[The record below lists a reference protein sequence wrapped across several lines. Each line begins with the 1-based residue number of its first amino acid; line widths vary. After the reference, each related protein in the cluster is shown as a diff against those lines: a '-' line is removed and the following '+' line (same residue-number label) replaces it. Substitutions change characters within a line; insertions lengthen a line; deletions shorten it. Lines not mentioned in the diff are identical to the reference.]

1 MITGSAR
8 IAEFEGHEIHVINK
22 VDFYCLSSSN
32 YDTLFSDL
40 DGSQQQADHPCKNL
54 IKLLS
59 CGSFYYSYTFD
70 LSRDLR
76 TRASESSRN
85 MLDCQNLDFIW
96 NHGIISE
103 LQRIKRE
110 LSSDDEEDVNSNSLL
125 VSIMQG
131 FVGFQTVSLEGRQW
145 KVAIISRLSSN
156 RAGTRFNARG
166 IDDDG
171 NVSNFV
177 ETEFL
182 IFNQTFITSFLQLRG
197 SIPCKLI

>member
-1 MITGSAR
+1 M
-8 IAEFEGHEIHVINK
+8 
-22 VDFYCLSSSN
+22 
-32 YDTLFSDL
+32 
-40 DGSQQQADHPCKNL
+40 
-54 IKLLS
+54 
-59 CGSFYYSYTFD
+59 
-70 LSRDLR
+70 
-76 TRASESSRN
+76 
-85 MLDCQNLDFIW
+85 
-96 NHGIISE
+96 SE